1 MSLSG
6 LRPMGVACLAVV
18 LAASA
23 LWGQGVSGSAS
34 VAGTVTDE
42 TGAVIPGATVVLI
55 NVERGS
61 EQEA

>member
-1 MSLSG
+1 MSLRNS
-6 LRPMGVACLAVV
+6 LTFNLCLSAL

-42 TGAVIPGATVVLI
+42 TGAVIPGASIVLT
-55 NVERGS
+55 
-61 EQEA
+61 